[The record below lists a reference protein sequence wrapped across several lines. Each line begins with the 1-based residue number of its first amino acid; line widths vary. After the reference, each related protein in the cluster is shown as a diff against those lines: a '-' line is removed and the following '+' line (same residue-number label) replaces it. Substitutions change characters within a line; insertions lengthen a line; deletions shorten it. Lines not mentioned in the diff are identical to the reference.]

1 MTDEEA
7 EIVRKDLEDLEK
19 WVPANDGEKSTRFMS
34 LNRCRKVLEKYAE
47 QKDRPLSE
55 EEIHIIRLGDVAFA
69 TNRFEL
75 FLDYGLRIKARS
87 PFLQTFIVQLAA
99 GGRDTGTYLPTE
111 KAVAGKGYSAN
122 IYDNEVGPEGGRELV
137 EETVRALAELMGGDR
152 GR

>member
-1 MTDEEA
+1 MC
-7 EIVRKDLEDLEK
+7 IR
-19 WVPANDGEKSTRFMS
+19 
-34 LNRCRKVLEKYAE
+34 
-47 QKDRPLSE
+47 DR
-55 EEIHIIRLGDVAFA
+55 
-69 TNRFEL
+69 

-122 IYDNEVGPEGGRELV
+122 IYDNEVGPEGGRKLV